1 MLPEIIARTTPL
13 HRYPLL
19 RSGSMEPACNGVS
32 SRSPDASG
40 IELGG
45 HPGEFTATGN
55 FIRLN
60 NIALAY
66 LSYGAAARIRCGAI
80 NAVRQ
85 QFCITG
91 SATAS
96 FGSQRCHI
104 DADRPCLIP
113 AQDEAVYD
121 FDDNFSQIVLY
132 VDTAALRGVLSAV
145 IGVPVSQNLIFETP
159 TDAGKPELRRLRQL
173 VQFLVSE
180 LDHDAA
186 PSMPVLAELERSVLV
201 SFLHANTHNFSR
213 LLGRDARRVT
223 PWQVRRAEEF
233 VEANWQRPLTLRM
246 IADATG
252 VSARSLFNAFRA
264 ARGCSPTEYV
274 KRVRLKQARQ
284 MLTSPTQHTSVTAVA
299 FACGFDN
306 PGHFSGNYR
315 LAFGELPSQ
324 TLTKVRGPIA
334 AQGCAVSA

>member
-1 MLPEIIARTTPL
+1 MLPEIIARPTPL

-19 RSGSMEPACNGVS
+19 RSSMEPACNGVS
-32 SRSPDASG
+32 PEASG
-40 IELGG
+40 FTLGG

-66 LSYGAAARIRCGAI
+66 LSYDAASRIRCGAI

-96 FGSQRCHI
+96 FGSQRCRI
-104 DADRPCLIP
+104 EADRPCLIP

-121 FDDNFSQIVLY
+121 FDDNFSQMVLY
-132 VDTAALRGVLSAV
+132 VDAAALRGVLSGV

-159 TDAGKPELRRLRQL
+159 TDSGKPELRRLRKL
-173 VQFLVSE
+173 VEFLVSE
-180 LDHDAA
+180 LDHDDTAL
-186 PSMPVLAELERSVLV
+186 STPVLAELEKSVLV

-213 LLGRDARRVT
+213 LLERAARRVT

-233 VEANWQRPLTLRM
+233 IESNWRRPLTLRM
-246 IADATG
+246 IAQATG
-252 VSARSLFNAFRA
+252 VSARSLFAAFRE

-284 MLTSPTQHTSVTAVA
+284 MLTSPTQRTSVTAVA

-306 PGHFSGNYR
+306 PGHFAGNYR

-324 TLTKVRGPIA
+324 TLTKVKGPVA
-334 AQGCAVSA
+334 AQGCAATA

>member
-1 MLPEIIARTTPL
+1 MLPGIIARPTLL

-19 RSGSMEPACNGVS
+19 RSGSMEPACTGVS
-32 SRSPDASG
+32 PEASG
-40 IELGG
+40 FDLGG

-55 FIRLN
+55 FIRLKI
-60 NIALAY
+60 IALAY
-66 LSYGAAARIRCGAI
+66 LSYDAAARIRCGAI

-85 QFCITG
+85 HFCITG

-96 FGSQRCHI
+96 FGSQRCRI

-113 AQDEAVYD
+113 AHDEAVYD

-159 TDAGKPELRRLRQL
+159 TDSGKPELQRLQQL
-173 VQFLVSE
+173 VEFLVSE
-180 LDHDAA
+180 LDHDGEVL
-186 PSMPVLAELERSVLV
+186 STPVLAELEKSVLV

-213 LLGRDARRVT
+213 LLERGARRLT

-233 VEANWQRPLTLRM
+233 IEANWQRPLTLRM
-246 IADATG
+246 IAEATG
-252 VSARSLFNAFRA
+252 VSARSLFKAFRE

-324 TLTKVRGPIA
+324 TLTKVKGPIA
-334 AQGCAVSA
+334 AQGYAAPA

>member
-1 MLPEIIARTTPL
+1 MLLEIIARPTPL

-19 RSGSMEPACNGVS
+19 RSGGMEPLRNSVS
-32 SRSPDASG
+32 PEAPGFD
-40 IELGG
+40 LGG
-45 HPGEFTATGN
+45 HPGEFTAAGN

-66 LSYGAAARIRCGAI
+66 LSYDAASRIRCGGI

-96 FGSQRCHI
+96 FGSQRCRI

-132 VDTAALRGVLSAV
+132 VDTAALRGALSAV

-159 TDAGKPELRRLRQL
+159 TDPGKPELRRLRQL
-173 VQFLVSE
+173 VEFLVSE
-180 LDHDAA
+180 LDRDDTAL
-186 PSMPVLAELERSVLV
+186 STPVLAELERSVLV

-213 LLGRDARRVT
+213 LLERDARRVT

-233 VEANWQRPLTLRM
+233 IKANWPQPLTLQM
-246 IADATG
+246 IAKATG
-252 VSARSLFNAFRA
+252 VSARSLFKAFHE

-274 KRVRLKQARQ
+274 KRVRLKRARQ
-284 MLTSPTQHTSVTAVA
+284 MLTSPTQRTSVTAVA
-299 FACGFDN
+299 VACGFDN
-306 PGHFSGNYR
+306 PGHFAGNYR

-324 TLTKVRGPIA
+324 TLTKVKGPAA
-334 AQGCAVSA
+334 AQGCAAPA

>member
-1 MLPEIIARTTPL
+1 MLPEIIARPTPL

-19 RSGSMEPACNGVS
+19 RSIGMEPCNSVS
-32 SRSPDASG
+32 PEASG
-40 IELGG
+40 FDLGG
-45 HPGEFTATGN
+45 HPGEFSATGN

-66 LSYGAAARIRCGAI
+66 LSYGAAARVRCGGV

-85 QFCITG
+85 QFCMTG
-91 SATAS
+91 SATTS
-96 FGSQRCHI
+96 FGSQRCRI

-132 VDTAALRGVLSAV
+132 VDAAALRGVLSAL
-145 IGVPVSQNLIFETP
+145 IGVPVSQNLVFETP
-159 TDAGKPELRRLRQL
+159 TDPGKPELRRLQHL
-173 VQFLVSE
+173 VEFLVSE
-180 LDHDAA
+180 LDDEDTAA
-186 PSMPVLAELERSVLV
+186 STLVLAELEKSVLV

-213 LLGRDARRVT
+213 LLERDARRVT

-233 VEANWQRPLTLRM
+233 IEANWQRPLTLRI
-246 IADATG
+246 IAEATG
-252 VSARSLFNAFRA
+252 VSARSLFKAFRE

-274 KRVRLKQARQ
+274 KRVRLKRARQ

-306 PGHFSGNYR
+306 PGHFAGNYR

-324 TLTKVRGPIA
+324 TLTKVKGPFA
-334 AQGCAVSA
+334 AQGCAAPV

>member
-1 MLPEIIARTTPL
+1 MIARPTPL

-19 RSGSMEPACNGVS
+19 RSGGTAPPCNSVS
-32 SRSPDASG
+32 PEASG
-40 IELGG
+40 FDLGG

-60 NIALAY
+60 NIALSY

-80 NAVRQ
+80 NALRL

-91 SATAS
+91 SAAAS
-96 FGSQRCHI
+96 FGSQRCRI
-104 DADRPCLIP
+104 DADRPCLVP

-132 VDTAALRGVLSAV
+132 VDTAALRGALSAA
-145 IGVPVSQNLIFETP
+145 IGAPVSQNLIFQTP
-159 TDAGKPELRRLRQL
+159 TDPRKPELRRLRQL
-173 VQFLVSE
+173 VEFLVSE
-180 LDHDAA
+180 LDREDAA
-186 PSMPVLAELERSVLV
+186 LSTPVLAELERSVLV

-213 LLGRDARRVT
+213 LMERDARRVT

-233 VEANWQRPLTLRM
+233 IEAHWRHPLTLRT
-246 IADATG
+246 IAEATG
-252 VSARSLFNAFRA
+252 VSARSLFKAFRE

-274 KRVRLKQARQ
+274 KRVRLKRARQ
-284 MLTSPTQHTSVTAVA
+284 MLTSPTQRTSVTAVA

-306 PGHFSGNYR
+306 PGHFAGNYR

-324 TLTKVRGPIA
+324 TLTKVKGPVVVL
-334 AQGCAVSA
+334 GCAVPA

>member
-1 MLPEIIARTTPL
+1 MLPEIIARPTPL

-19 RSGSMEPACNGVS
+19 RSVGMEPPCNGVS
-32 SRSPDASG
+32 PEATGFDV
-40 IELGG
+40 GG
-45 HPGEFTATGN
+45 HPGEFSATGN

-60 NIALAY
+60 NLALAY
-66 LSYGAAARIRCGAI
+66 LSYGAAARVRCGGV

-91 SATAS
+91 SATTS
-96 FGSQRCHI
+96 FGSQRCRI
-104 DADRPCLIP
+104 EADRPCLIP

-132 VDTAALRGVLSAV
+132 VDTAALRGALSAL
-145 IGVPVSQNLIFETP
+145 IGVPVSQNLVFETP
-159 TDAGKPELRRLRQL
+159 TDPGKPELRRLQQL
-173 VQFLVSE
+173 VEFLVSE
-180 LDHDAA
+180 LDYEDTAVSTLA
-186 PSMPVLAELERSVLV
+186 LAELEKGVLV

-213 LLGRDARRVT
+213 LLERDGRRVT

-246 IADATG
+246 IAEATG
-252 VSARSLFNAFRA
+252 VSARSLFKAFRE

-274 KRVRLKQARQ
+274 KRVRLKRARQ
-284 MLTSPTQHTSVTAVA
+284 MLTSPTQRTSVTAVA

-306 PGHFSGNYR
+306 PGHFAGNYR

-324 TLTKVRGPIA
+324 TLTKVKGPVA
-334 AQGCAVSA
+334 AQGCAAPA

>member
-19 RSGSMEPACNGVS
+19 RSGGMEPEFNGVS
-32 SRSPDASG
+32 SDASG
-40 IELGG
+40 FDLGG

-66 LSYGAAARIRCGAI
+66 LSYGAAARVRCGAI
-80 NAVRQ
+80 NAVRE

-96 FGSQRCHI
+96 FGSQRCRI
-104 DADRPCLIP
+104 DAERPCLIP

-159 TDAGKPELRRLRQL
+159 TDSGKPELRRLQQL

-180 LDHDAA
+180 LDRDDAA
-186 PSMPVLAELERSVLV
+186 PSTPVLAELERSVLV

-213 LLGRDARRVT
+213 LLKRDARRVT

-233 VEANWQRPLTLRM
+233 IEANWQRPLTLRM
-246 IADATG
+246 IAEATG
-252 VSARSLFNAFRA
+252 VSARSLFKAFRE

-324 TLTKVRGPIA
+324 TLTKVKGPIA
-334 AQGCAVSA
+334 AQGCAAPA

>member
-1 MLPEIIARTTPL
+1 MLPEIIARTMPL

-32 SRSPDASG
+32 SEVSG
-40 IELGG
+40 FDLGG

-85 QFCITG
+85 QFCIAG

-96 FGSQRCHI
+96 FGSQRCRI
-104 DADRPCLIP
+104 DVNRPCLIP

-145 IGVPVSQNLIFETP
+145 IGVPVSQNLVFETP
-159 TDAGKPELRRLRQL
+159 TDPGRPELRRLQQL

-180 LDHDAA
+180 LDHDDAA
-186 PSMPVLAELERSVLV
+186 LSTPVLAELEKSVLV

-213 LLGRDARRVT
+213 LLERNARRVT

-233 VEANWQRPLTLRM
+233 IEANWQGQLTLQM
-246 IADATG
+246 IAEATG
-252 VSARSLFNAFRA
+252 VSARSLFKAFRE

-274 KRVRLKQARQ
+274 KRVRLKRARQ
-284 MLTSPTQHTSVTAVA
+284 MLTSPTQRTSVTAVA

-306 PGHFSGNYR
+306 PGHFAGNYR

-324 TLTKVRGPIA
+324 TLTKVKGPIA
-334 AQGCAVSA
+334 AQGCAASA

>member
-1 MLPEIIARTTPL
+1 LL
-13 HRYPLL
+13 HSAGQHCAGQEAL
-19 RSGSMEPACNGVS
+19 GSS
-32 SRSPDASG
+32 STERGFA
-40 IELGG
+40 LGG
-45 HPGEFTATGN
+45 RPGEFVAAGN

-66 LSYGAAARIRCGAI
+66 LPYAGAARVRCGGI

-91 SATAS
+91 SATVS
-96 FGSQRCHI
+96 FGSQRYRI
-104 DADRPCLIP
+104 DANRSCVVP

-132 VDTAALRGVLSAV
+132 ADTAALRGALSAM
-145 IGVPVSQNLIFETP
+145 IGVPVSQNLVFETP
-159 TDAGKPELRRLRQL
+159 SDPGKPELRRLRQL
-173 VQFLVSE
+173 VEFLVSE
-180 LDHDAA
+180 LDQEDTTL
-186 PSMPVLAELERSVLV
+186 SSPVLIELEKNVLV

-213 LLGRDARRVT
+213 LLERDARRVT

-233 VEANWQRPLTLRM
+233 VEANWQRPLTLQM
-246 IADATG
+246 IAEATG
-252 VSARSLFNAFRA
+252 VSARSLFKAFRE

-274 KRVRLKQARQ
+274 KRVRLKRARQ
-284 MLTSPTQHTSVTAVA
+284 MLTSPTQGTSVTAVA

-324 TLTKVRGPIA
+324 TLTKVRGPVA
-334 AQGCAVSA
+334 AQGCAAPA

>member
-1 MLPEIIARTTPL
+1 MLPEIIARPMPL

-19 RSGSMEPACNGVS
+19 RSGGAEPQRNGVL
-32 SRSPDASG
+32 PEAPGFD
-40 IELGG
+40 LGG

-60 NIALAY
+60 SIAMAY
-66 LSYGAAARIRCGAI
+66 LSYGAAARIRCGGI

-96 FGSQRCHI
+96 FGSQRCRI
-104 DADRPCLIP
+104 EADRPCLIP

-132 VDTAALRGVLSAV
+132 VDTAALRGALSAV

-159 TDAGKPELRRLRQL
+159 TDPGKPELRRLRQL
-173 VQFLVSE
+173 VEFLVSE
-180 LDHDAA
+180 LDHEDTAL
-186 PSMPVLAELERSVLV
+186 SMPVLAELEKSVLV

-213 LLGRDARRVT
+213 LLERDARRVT

-233 VEANWQRPLTLRM
+233 IEANWQRPITLRM
-246 IADATG
+246 IAQATG
-252 VSARSLFNAFRA
+252 VSARSLFKAFRE

-274 KRVRLKQARQ
+274 KRVRLKRARQ
-284 MLTSPTQHTSVTAVA
+284 MLTSPTQRTSVTAVA

-306 PGHFSGNYR
+306 PGHFAGNYR

-324 TLTKVRGPIA
+324 TLTKVKGPVA
-334 AQGCAVSA
+334 AQGCAATA

>member
-1 MLPEIIARTTPL
+1 MLPENIARSTPL

-19 RSGSMEPACNGVS
+19 RSSGMEPLCNGVS
-32 SRSPDASG
+32 PETPGFDLS
-40 IELGG
+40 G

-66 LSYGAAARIRCGAI
+66 LSYGAAARVRSGAI

-91 SATAS
+91 SAMTS
-96 FGSQRCHI
+96 FGSQRCRI
-104 DADRPCLIP
+104 DMDRPCLIP

-132 VDTAALRGVLSAV
+132 VDTAALRGALSAV
-145 IGVPVSQNLIFETP
+145 IGVPVSQNLVFETP
-159 TDAGKPELRRLRQL
+159 TDQGKPELRRLQQL
-173 VQFLVSE
+173 VGFLVSE
-180 LDHDAA
+180 LGHEGDTV
-186 PSMPVLAELERSVLV
+186 STLVLAELEKSVLV

-213 LLGRDARRVT
+213 LLERDGRRVT
-223 PWQVRRAEEF
+223 PWQARRAEEF
-233 VEANWQRPLTLRM
+233 IEANWQQPLTLRM
-246 IADATG
+246 IAEATG
-252 VSARSLFNAFRA
+252 VSARSLFKAFRE

-274 KRVRLKQARQ
+274 KRVRLKRARQ
-284 MLTSPTQHTSVTAVA
+284 MLTSPTQRTSVTAVA

-306 PGHFSGNYR
+306 PGHFAGNYR

-324 TLTKVRGPIA
+324 TLTKVRGPAA
-334 AQGCAVSA
+334 AQGYAPA